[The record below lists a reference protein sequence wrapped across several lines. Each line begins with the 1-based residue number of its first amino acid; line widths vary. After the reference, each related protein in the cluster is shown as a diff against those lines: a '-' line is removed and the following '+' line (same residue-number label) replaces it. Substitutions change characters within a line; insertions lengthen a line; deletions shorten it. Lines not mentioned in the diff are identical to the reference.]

1 VMPGNRRRN
10 SATADSSPCCSNA
23 VRIAAAS
30 ASVTCRQD
38 GDGGSDR
45 QATYSGCAVHSLGPG
60 THHLGASDMTQREVE
75 IVVGMVFAFIVIMLL
90 LSAWPAAPVR
100 ELLGVWVIAAMSLAL
115 WRILIRDDE

>member
-1 VMPGNRRRN
+1 
-10 SATADSSPCCSNA
+10 
-23 VRIAAAS
+23 
-30 ASVTCRQD
+30 
-38 GDGGSDR
+38 
-45 QATYSGCAVHSLGPG
+45 
-60 THHLGASDMTQREVE
+60 MTQREVE